1 MIRPKLRQLSR
12 AVCIAATVSP
22 VGEAATIF
30 GKAFFAMGTPAP
42 LRARDVLLLA
52 CAIVCWGANWT
63 VMELALGHSTP
74 LWIAALR
81 FMLGAAALFAILA
94 VRGSVRL
101 PPRGDLPIVV
111 SVGLLQMLANATL
124 VIFAL
129 RFVPPGRSSV
139 LGYTTPLWVIPLAML
154 LGERPT
160 ARTLGGTFL
169 GLAGMAL
176 LFSPTSLDWGN
187 RQMVF
192 GQILLMLAAIAWSI
206 CIVHIRGHRWQA
218 SPLDLA
224 PWQMLLAAAPL
235 AIAAPLVDGP
245 APGDF
250 GPGFW
255 MTTLYIGVLATA
267 FAFWAVVEANRR
279 LPATTTSNAMLAVPV
294 VGLTVSACVTGEKM
308 DFWLIFGMLMMLAG
322 IAIVAS
328 ARRQ

>member
-1 MIRPKLRQLSR
+1 MFCCWLARLSAGRQLDR
-12 AVCIAATVSP
+12 DGAGARLLHAAVD
-22 VGEAATIF
+22 
-30 GKAFFAMGTPAP
+30 
-42 LRARDVLLLA
+42 RR
-52 CAIVCWGANWT
+52 
-63 VMELALGHSTP
+63 
-74 LWIAALR
+74 AALYAR
-81 FMLGAAALFAILA
+81 SGGVIRHPCGARQRAAAAW
-94 VRGSVRL
+94 
-101 PPRGDLPIVV
+101 GDLPIVV

-267 FAFWAVVEANRR
+267 FAFRAVVEANRR
-279 LPATTTSNAMLAVPV
+279 LSATTTSNAMLAVPRCGADCFRLRDRGEDGFLAHADLARAVDGVPASDRRPELPVILATGYSSYASEV
-294 VGLTVSACVTGEKM
+294 VAEGFALIEKP
-308 DFWLIFGMLMMLAG
+308 D
-322 IAIVAS
+322 
-328 ARRQ
+328 RRDVL

>member
-1 MIRPKLRQLSR
+1 MK
-12 AVCIAATVSP
+12 
-22 VGEAATIF
+22 
-30 GKAFFAMGTPAP
+30 
-42 LRARDVLLLA
+42 
-52 CAIVCWGANWT
+52 
-63 VMELALGHSTP
+63 LALGHSTP
-74 LWIAALR
+74 LWLAALR
-81 FMLGAAALFAILA
+81 FTLGAPAIFAILA
-94 VRGSVRL
+94 ARGGVRL
-101 PPRGDLPIVV
+101 PPRNDLPIVV
-111 SVGLLQMLANATL
+111 SVGLLHMLANATL

-139 LGYTTPLWVIPLAML
+139 LSYTTPLWVVPLATL

-160 ARTLGGTFL
+160 ARALGGTFL

-176 LFSPTSLDWGN
+176 LFSPTSIDWGD

-218 SPLDLA
+218 KSARLA

-235 AIAAPLVDGP
+235 VITALVVDGP

-250 GPGFW
+250 SPGFW
-255 MTTLYIGVLATA
+255 MTTLYVGVLATA
-267 FAFWAVVEANRR
+267 FAYWAVVEANRR
-279 LPATTTSNAMLAVPV
+279 LSAITASNALLAVPI

-308 DFWLIFGMLMMLAG
+308 DFWLIVGMLMMLAG

-328 ARRQ
+328 ARRRQRSDAAIAGQTGLR

>member
-1 MIRPKLRQLSR
+1 M
-12 AVCIAATVSP
+12 
-22 VGEAATIF
+22 F
-30 GKAFFAMGTPAP
+30 
-42 LRARDVLLLA
+42 
-52 CAIVCWGANWT
+52 
-63 VMELALGHSTP
+63 
-74 LWIAALR
+74 
-81 FMLGAAALFAILA
+81 
-94 VRGSVRL
+94 
-101 PPRGDLPIVV
+101 
-111 SVGLLQMLANATL
+111 
-124 VIFAL
+124 
-129 RFVPPGRSSV
+129 
-139 LGYTTPLWVIPLAML
+139 

-160 ARTLGGTFL
+160 ARTLGGTFV

-224 PWQMLLAAAPL
+224 PWQMLLAAVPL
-235 AIAAPLVDGP
+235 AIAALIADGP

-250 GPGFW
+250 SLAFW
-255 MTTLYIGVLATA
+255 AITFYIGVFATA

-279 LPATTTSNAMLAVPV
+279 LAATTISNALLAVPV

-308 DFWLIFGMLMMLAG
+308 AFWLIFGMVMMLAG

-328 ARRQ
+328 TRRR

>member
-1 MIRPKLRQLSR
+1 
-12 AVCIAATVSP
+12 
-22 VGEAATIF
+22 
-30 GKAFFAMGTPAP
+30 MGSAAP
-42 LRARDVLLLA
+42 LRVRDVLLLV
-52 CAIVCWGANWT
+52 CAIIFWGANWT
-63 VMELALGHSTP
+63 MMKLALAHATP

-81 FMLGAAALFAILA
+81 FMLGAATLFGILA
-94 VRGSVRL
+94 VRGGVRF
-101 PPRGDLPIVV
+101 PPRGDFPIII
-111 SVGLLQMLANATL
+111 SVGLLQMLANSTL

-139 LGYTTPLWVIPLAML
+139 LGYTTPLWVIPLAMF

-176 LFSPTSLDWGN
+176 LFGPTSLDWGN

-192 GQILLMLAAIAWSI
+192 GQVLLMLAAIAWSI

-218 SPLDLA
+218 SPLELA
-224 PWQMLLAAAPL
+224 PWQMLLAATPL
-235 AIAAPLVDGP
+235 AIAALITDGP

-250 GPGFW
+250 SLAFW
-255 MTTLYIGVLATA
+255 ATALYIGVFATA

-279 LPATTTSNAMLAVPV
+279 LSATTISNAMLVVPV

-308 DFWLIFGMLMMLAG
+308 DFWLIFGMVMMLAG

-328 ARRQ
+328 VRRQ